1 MKNNIDPKTVNG
13 FGHQWRRF
21 NQAKLSEQESK
32 AIFDTYFS
40 AFPWDILPGN
50 SVGFDI
56 GCGSGRW
63 AKLVSPRVGRLHCID
78 PSDALYVAKKNLS
91 SFNNCEFHRATVDA
105 IPLEDGTMD
114 FGYSLGVLHHV
125 PDVKAAIEACTKKL
139 KPNAPFLVYLYY
151 NMDNRPWWYR
161 LIWHVSNLFRKIIS
175 RLPYSFKF
183 CSTQVIA
190 VFVYFPLARLSRVVE
205 KIGLNVRNFPLS
217 AYRNRSFYTMRTD
230 ALDRFGTRLEKRFSS
245 RQIKAMMEQ
254 AGLERVT
261 ISSSEPFWCAVGY
274 RRSREKKV
282 D

>member
-1 MKNNIDPKTVNG
+1 MKNNIDPKTVKG
-13 FGHQWRRF
+13 FGDQWRRF

-91 SFNNCEFHRATVDA
+91 SFNNCEFHRASVDA

-114 FGYSLGVLHHV
+114 FGYSLGALHHV
-125 PDVKAAIEACTKKL
+125 PDVEAAIEACTKKL

-161 LIWHVSNLFRKIIS
+161 LIWHVSNVFRKIIS
-175 RLPYSFKF
+175 RFPYSFKYYT
-183 CSTQVIA
+183 TQVIA
-190 VFVYFPLARLSRVVE
+190 VFVYFPFARLSRVME
-205 KIGLNVRNFPLS
+205 KIGLNVKNFPLS

-245 RQIKAMMEQ
+245 RQIKVMMEQ
-254 AGLERVT
+254 AGLERVI
-261 ISSSEPFWCAVGY
+261 ISPNEPFWCAVGY
-274 RRSREKKV
+274 RCSREKKV